1 MGYLAKL
8 KLFFNSIRIKCTLKF
23 ITIVQHTTTHIYL
36 YTAHSIL
43 IAKQGPQSF
52 MTPPP
57 LLTVVWRLSSSWC
70 GVKLAT
76 NTFFSSNY
84 SSGSRA
90 VTYENIW
97 ITHVESALKKI
108 GLTFLSWICTAG
120 WTLKYH
126 QKGQKFWQKMKK
138 NLLQK

>member
-1 MGYLAKL
+1 MHPKRYH
-8 KLFFNSIRIKCTLKF
+8 NS
-23 ITIVQHTTTHIYL
+23 TTTHIYL

-108 GLTFLSWICTAG
+108 GLTFLSWICTAEL
-120 WTLKYH
+120 WNIIK
-126 QKGQKFWQKMKK
+126 KGKK
-138 NLLQK
+138 LCKKWRKAFFRNRRMGMSCP